1 MEESDYIQKLRN
13 YIRTLETQNQV
24 LGQENTMLTE
34 KLRQQN
40 AQDGNSVD
48 PELAGPA
55 EDAALSDEACRKRLE
70 RLCKRNKQGL
80 LGQKKSKAIN
90 PAF

>member
-1 MEESDYIQKLRN
+1 
-13 YIRTLETQNQV
+13 
-24 LGQENTMLTE
+24 MLTE

-48 PELAGPA
+48 PELAGPS
-55 EDAALSDEACRKRLE
+55 EDAALSYEACRKRLE